1 MAATSF
7 AYKVRTKE
15 GRVLEGK
22 MDATGEGAVASRL
35 RQQGMTPIQITK
47 DKKASMKMEIRIR
60 EPKVKLKDLAIFSRQ
75 FATMINAGLSLLRS
89 LNILA
94 EQTENPTLA
103 KTIGLLRDD
112 IERGSSLSASMSKFP
127 KVFSKLFVSMVK
139 AGETGGQL
147 DIVLNRVADGL
158 EADYKLRQKVK
169 SAMTYPVVVA
179 IIAGGLVVVML
190 LFVVPTFAGMFDDLG
205 GELPLPTKILLMIS
219 QQAKFLVPIGFVL
232 SIVGFITHKRM
243 KASSANYRLRFDTI
257 MLKVPV
263 FVDLFSKVALSRFA
277 RTLALLLRAGVPV
290 LQALDIVADS
300 TGNEVLARASQD
312 VKESVRSGE
321 SMASPL
327 ENHKVFPPMVV
338 QMISV
343 GEDTGA
349 LDAMLDKISD
359 FYDQEVE
366 ATTEALTSLIEPI
379 MIAVLGGIE
388 AQWSSRCTCR
398 CSRSSTSSSSQRG
411 SRIRA
416 SDGGQTPNL
425 CY

>member
-1 MAATSF
+1 MADSF

-15 GRVLEGK
+15 GRVLDGK
-22 MDATGEGAVASRL
+22 MEAAGEGAVAIRL
-35 RQQGMTPIQITK
+35 RAQGYTPIQISK
-47 DKKASMKMEIRIR
+47 DSKKASMKMEIRIR
-60 EPKVKLKDLAIFSRQ
+60 KPKVKLKDLAIFSRQ
-75 FATMINAGLSLLRS
+75 FATMISSGLSLLRA

-103 KTIGLLRDD
+103 QAIGSLRDD
-112 IERGSSLSASMSKFP
+112 IERGSSLSAAMSKHP
-127 KVFSKLFVSMVK
+127 KVFDTLFISMVR

-147 DIVLNRVADGL
+147 DTVLMRVADGL

-179 IIAGGLVVVML
+179 LIAGSLVVVML

-205 GELPLPTKILLMIS
+205 GELPLPTKILLAVS
-219 QQAKFLVPIGFVL
+219 QQAKFLVPAFIVL
-232 SIVGFITHKRM
+232 SIVGFIVHKRL
-243 KASSANYRLRFDTI
+243 KANNEQYRYRFDKFK
-257 MLKVPV
+257 LRVPV
-263 FVDLFSKVALSRFA
+263 FGDLFSKVALSRFA

-290 LQALDIVADS
+290 LQALDIVGEA
-300 TGNEVLARASQD
+300 TGSAVLGRASQD
-312 VKESVRSGE
+312 VKGSVRSGE

-349 LDAMLDKISD
+349 LDEMLDKISD

-366 ATTEALTSLIEPI
+366 STTEALTSLIEPI
-379 MIAVLGGIE
+379 MIGVLGAIVGAMVI
-388 AQWSSRCTCR
+388 ALYMPMFK
-398 CSRSSTSSSSQRG
+398 
-411 SRIRA
+411 IF
-416 SDGGQTPNL
+416 DL
-425 CY
+425 IK